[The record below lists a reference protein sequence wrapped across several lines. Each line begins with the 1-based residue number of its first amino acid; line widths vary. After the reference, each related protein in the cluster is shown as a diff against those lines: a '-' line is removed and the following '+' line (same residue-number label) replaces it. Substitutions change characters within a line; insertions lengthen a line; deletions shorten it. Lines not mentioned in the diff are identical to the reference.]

1 MEQYKY
7 IKGSAEDFVG
17 APSWAAF
24 RVRNSFGEAFVSA
37 EDDKYGYVTGGYDRY
52 SEGCFINFGWRH
64 GVEILAQREPIPEWN
79 GDGLPPVGVE
89 CETMLKVHGS
99 PWVKFKCLAVDGIA
113 AFGFTGK
120 GHIVAQENTH
130 NFRPIRTEA
139 ERKRE
144 EAVSAIFTHSSIR
157 ERDGGRDAA
166 ELVYDAIAAGKIPGI
181 NLD

>member
-1 MEQYKY
+1 MQQYKY

-17 APSWAAF
+17 APSWAMVAVHCIGSVDF
-24 RVRNSFGEAFVSA
+24 AETHSRGARVHQVDN
-37 EDDKYGYVTGGYDRY
+37 GYRSTIGNPGNWKL
-52 SEGCFINFGWRH
+52 I
-64 GVEILAQREPIPEWN
+64 AQREPIPEWD

-144 EAVSAIFTHSSIR
+144 EAVNAIQQKLLCRNEVAVDFYEH
-157 ERDGGRDAA
+157 
-166 ELVYDAIAAGKIPGI
+166 LAAGKIPGI
-181 NLD
+181 KMEN